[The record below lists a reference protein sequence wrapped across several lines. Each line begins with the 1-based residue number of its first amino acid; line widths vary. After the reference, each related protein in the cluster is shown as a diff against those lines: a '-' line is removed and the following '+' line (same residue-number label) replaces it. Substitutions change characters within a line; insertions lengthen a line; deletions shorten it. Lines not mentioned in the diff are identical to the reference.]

1 MPKPLPDPLPI
12 PVLDAAPPHLDP
24 AVGRTWVV
32 PDPSTVI
39 LPPPPADGFDEV
51 GAGRTLDCDV
61 VVVGSGPGGA
71 SVARVLAEAGHDV
84 IVVEMGPKKSHF
96 KPSYA
101 NVARYHM
108 QESGTMVARGSAP
121 MPIAAGRGVGGSTLV
136 NSALSFRA
144 PRYVL
149 DKWADHLDQ
158 PELAW
163 EPMQALYDEVSRI
176 VGVQVTRSEVS
187 GENND
192 IIVRGLAKLGLEGGL
207 APRSTPGCV
216 GCGVCY
222 FGCPSRGKASTNLTF
237 LPRAVSSGAR
247 IQAEVQVTEVLIEEG
262 RAVGIRGVAIHPHT
276 GEHGGQLTVR
286 AKQVVLSCGAVGTPR
301 LLWSSGIAERLGP
314 HCGEHLQVHPGSTII
329 AKCDFPVEMWK
340 GATQGAYFHHPDL
353 PGVLPHTF
361 SAPPEACLVAAGFVG
376 DRFQEGLALL
386 PNLCGML
393 LMVSD
398 QGGGRVRAFSDG
410 RADLSYTFADADV
423 ELIKKGLVVVAEVLQ
438 AGGAGELY
446 VPVHGVT
453 PSQTPA
459 ELGAKLTDRTIRDFT
474 LYAAHPMGT
483 CRMGTDISDGVLDR
497 DGRAHGLPGLWI
509 ADASIF
515 PSSLGVNPQLST
527 MALGTWIGRKVA
539 AAI

>member
-1 MPKPLPDPLPI
+1 MPDPLPI
-12 PVLDAAPPHLDP
+12 PALEPAPQHPDP

-39 LPPPPADGFDEV
+39 LPPPPADGFEEV
-51 GAGRTLDCDV
+51 GSGRTLDCDV
-61 VVVGSGPGGA
+61 VVVGSGPGGG
-71 SVARVLAEAGHDV
+71 SVARVLAESGVDV
-84 IVVEMGPKKSHF
+84 VVVEMGPKANHF
-96 KPSYA
+96 RPNYA

-108 QESGTMVARGSAP
+108 QEAGTMVARGSAP
-121 MPIAAGRGVGGSTLV
+121 MPIAAGRGLGGSTLV

-144 PRYVL
+144 PQYVL

-163 EPMQALYDEVSRI
+163 APMQALYDEVSRI
-176 VGVQVTRSEVS
+176 VGVQVTREKVS
-187 GENND
+187 GVNND
-192 IIVRGLAKLGLEGGL
+192 IIVRGLAKLGWEGGL

-222 FGCPSRGKASTNLTF
+222 FGCPSRGKASTDLTF
-237 LPRAVSSGAR
+237 LPRAVRSGAR
-247 IQAEVQVTEVLIEEG
+247 IQAEVKVTEVMVEND
-262 RAVGIRGVAIHPHT
+262 RAVGIRGVAIHPDT
-276 GEHGGQLTVR
+276 GAHGGLLTVR
-286 AKQVVLSCGAVGTPR
+286 AKQVVVSAGAVGTPR
-301 LLWSSGIAERLGP
+301 LLWSSGLAERLGP

-398 QGGGRVRAFSDG
+398 KGGGRVRAFSDG
-410 RADLSYTFADADV
+410 RADITYTFADEDV
-423 ELIKKGLVVVAEVLQ
+423 DRIKKGLVEVARVLQ

-453 PSQTPA
+453 PSQTPE
-459 ELGAKLTDRTIRDFT
+459 ELGSKLTDRSIRDFT

-539 AAI
+539 QAV